1 MLNQLKA
8 KYEHH
13 GVSSLTQEDTEDMSG
28 IEIDSPHKVLSTS
41 NEFPCILQGIGELR
55 TLWIG
60 QKGVQ
65 SIKRKV
71 AEERSTDQVRSLSS
85 DLKKLASTCHKAFE
99 VAGLI
104 NSEQEAVKDAV
115 ELCKL
120 HLPQPKESKK
130 QSSAI
135 AHLWKKPT
143 EETHSSKDPVKLA
156 TSVLGEK
163 LVDTLTEKNREP
175 PDVS

>member
-1 MLNQLKA
+1 
-8 KYEHH
+8 
-13 GVSSLTQEDTEDMSG
+13 
-28 IEIDSPHKVLSTS
+28 
-41 NEFPCILQGIGELR
+41 
-55 TLWIG
+55 
-60 QKGVQ
+60 VQ
-65 SIKRKV
+65 SFKRKV

-104 NSEQEAVKDAV
+104 NSKQEAVKDTV

-120 HLPQPKESKK
+120 HLPQPKESRKW
-130 QSSAI
+130 SSAI

-156 TSVLGEK
+156 NICPWRKTCQHSHGEERRTTRCKLNEVTSYFTMFVVNTVCLIHAPTTYSHAFVPYIPLDSITIG
-163 LVDTLTEKNREP
+163 P
-175 PDVS
+175 